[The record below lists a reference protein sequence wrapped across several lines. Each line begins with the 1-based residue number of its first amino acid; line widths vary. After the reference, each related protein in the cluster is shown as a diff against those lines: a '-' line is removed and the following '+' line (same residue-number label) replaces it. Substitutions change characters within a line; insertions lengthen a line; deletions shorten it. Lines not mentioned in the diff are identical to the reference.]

1 MFSFSGLQAC
11 GILAPQPWIE
21 PVPPV
26 LEGEVLTIGL
36 PGKSLIDYLKG
47 TRGKRKT
54 HKFHKN
60 WNIKE

>member
-36 PGKSLIDYLKG
+36 PGKSLVDVY
-47 TRGKRKT
+47 
-54 HKFHKN
+54 
-60 WNIKE
+60 